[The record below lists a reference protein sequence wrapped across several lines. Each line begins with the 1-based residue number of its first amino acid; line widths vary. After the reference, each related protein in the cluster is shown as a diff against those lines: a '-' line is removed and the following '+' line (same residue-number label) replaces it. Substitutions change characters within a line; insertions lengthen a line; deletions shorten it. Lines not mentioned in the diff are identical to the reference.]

1 MLYLVTLSFLKF
13 PHILSTFVTQNFK
26 NATLALLLQNIISQ
40 LNPEIHGTVSTTEID
55 TVSIDSRSMQNN
67 ENTLFFALS
76 GPNYDAHQ
84 YIPELISQGV
94 QNFVVAKIPENL
106 ADKASF
112 FVVNDTKVALQKFAA
127 YYRSLFDFPVIGITG
142 SNGKTIVKEWLNF
155 LLSPD
160 YNIIR
165 SPKSYNSQIGV
176 PLSVISINEQHNLG
190 IFEAGISTVNEMESL
205 QKIIQP
211 TIGLLTNIGSAHDG
225 GFDNIGEKIKEKLQL
240 FKDVDVLIYHKN
252 KSIEQFLPTIGI
264 QVTSIETNKKTFNW
278 SCKDKDADVFVTK
291 SSVLDKTLL
300 KIDYKKQSFE
310 IKVPFLDDA
319 SVENAIQCLM
329 VLLYF
334 KYSFATIESRM
345 ELLYP
350 VEMRLKVK
358 NGINNTTVI
367 DDSYSSDFQSLKI
380 ALDFLESQ
388 KQHKKKTLIL
398 SDIFQSGLNNDE
410 LYARVSQL
418 VISNKIHRVIGIG
431 DTISKYKNKF
441 VNCITFASTTD
452 FIEAFDQLT
461 FENETLL
468 VKGARSFEF
477 EKIVTLLEQ
486 KTHETVLEIN
496 LNAITHNLSYYK
508 TKLKPTTK
516 LMVMVKA
523 FGYGNGG
530 FEIAK
535 LLEHLKVDY
544 LGVAFADE
552 GISLKIAGIKTDIMV
567 LNPENTSFPSIIQ
580 YGLEPEIYCM
590 KGLNAFLKIT
600 EQKKLVGYPIHIKI
614 DTGMHRLGFQEP
626 DLPVLIETLKNTPS
640 IKVKSILSH
649 LATSD
654 DLENQDFAKQQIALF
669 EKLSQKIIGELGI
682 NPIRHILNT
691 SGISNFGESQY
702 DMVRLGIGL
711 YGISNDEKEQK
722 YLANVSTLKS
732 VISQI
737 RTIGK
742 GESVGYGRRFI
753 ADKATKIATIP
764 IGYADGIARS
774 WGNEVGFITI
784 KNQKAPIVGS
794 ICMDMLMV
802 DCTEIDC
809 NEGDSV
815 IVFGENPTVKL
826 IAERTN
832 TIPYEILTSIS
843 QRVKRVFYRE

>member
-1 MLYLVTLSFLKF
+1 MT
-13 PHILSTFVTQNFK
+13 
-26 NATLALLLQNIISQ
+26 LLLHNIIPH
-40 LNPEIHGTVSTTEID
+40 LEATIHGVVATTEID
-55 TVSIDSRSMQNN
+55 TISIDSRSMQNN
-67 ENTLFFALS
+67 VNTLFFALV

-84 YIPELISQGV
+84 YIPELIAQGV
-94 QNFVVAKIPENL
+94 QNFVVTNIPEHLLN
-106 ADKASF
+106 KATF
-112 FVVNDTKVALQKFAA
+112 FVVKDTKVALQKFAI
-127 YYRSLFDFPVIGITG
+127 YYRSLFDFQVIGITG

-176 PLSVISINEQHNLG
+176 PLSVIAINEKHNLG
-190 IFEAGISTVNEMESL
+190 VFEAGISTVDEMQTL

-211 TIGLLTNIGSAHDG
+211 TIGLLTNIGSAHDE
-225 GFDNIGEKIKEKLQL
+225 GFENIGEKIKEKLQL
-240 FKDVDVLIYHKN
+240 FKDVDVLIYNKN
-252 KSIEQFLPTIGI
+252 KTIEQFLPSLGI
-264 QVTSIETNKKTFNW
+264 PTSGTRNLFSW
-278 SCKDKDADVFVTK
+278 SCKDKEADVFIRKNV
-291 SSVLDKTLL
+291 VLDKTHLMVHYQ
-300 KIDYKKQSFE
+300 KENFE
-310 IKVPFLDDA
+310 VKVPFLDDA
-319 SVENAIQCLM
+319 SVENSIQCLM

-334 KYSFATIESRM
+334 GYSFETIENRM

-358 NGINNTTVI
+358 NGINNTTII

-398 SDIFQSGLNNDE
+398 SDIFQSGLSNDE

-418 VISNKIHRVIGIG
+418 IIANKINRVIGIG
-431 DTISKYKNKF
+431 ETISNYKTKF
-441 VNCITFASTTD
+441 INCETFKSTDD
-452 FIEAFDQLT
+452 FIEAFDSLT

-468 VKGARSFEF
+468 VKGARSFGF

-496 LNAITHNLSYYK
+496 LNAISHNLSYYK
-508 TKLKPTTK
+508 TKLKSTTK

-552 GISLKIAGIKTDIMV
+552 GISLKLAGIKTNIMV

-580 YGLEPEIYCM
+580 YELEPEIYCM
-590 KGLNAFLKIT
+590 KGLNSFLKIAQ
-600 EQKKLVGYPIHIKI
+600 QKELQHYPIHLKI
-614 DTGMHRLGFQEP
+614 DTGMHRLGFQEH
-626 DLPVLIETLKNTPS
+626 DLPALIETLKNTPS

-654 DLENQDFAKQQIALF
+654 DLENQDFAKQQLVLF
-669 EKLSQKIIGELGI
+669 ENLSKKIMEELEI
-682 NPIRHILNT
+682 TPIRHILNT
-691 SGISNFGESQY
+691 SGISNFSESQY

-722 YLANVSTLKS
+722 YLENVSTLKS

-737 RTIGK
+737 KTISQ
-742 GESVGYGRRFI
+742 GESVGYSRRFI
-753 ADKATKIATIP
+753 AERTTKIATIP
-764 IGYADGIARS
+764 IGYADGISRS
-774 WGNEVGFITI
+774 WGNQVGYIMI
-784 KNQKAPIVGS
+784 KNKKAPIVGS

-802 DCTEIDC
+802 DCTAIDC

-815 IVFGENPTVKL
+815 IIFGGNLTVKEM
-826 IAERTN
+826 AEKTN

-843 QRVKRVFYRE
+843 QRVKRIFYRE